1 MNKLF
6 TKTPIFFFSE
16 RGRRGGG
23 PLVRDPWGQG
33 SSAAIIYWLFKRV
46 QQHLMS
52 ARKLDGA
59 PDLLL
64 CPIVED
70 GMLLVAAVLP
80 YLMHEGVLLGLTI
93 LLYPIPVQPPVLDL
107 SLAMGPFPANLS

>member
-1 MNKLF
+1 
-6 TKTPIFFFSE
+6 
-16 RGRRGGG
+16 
-23 PLVRDPWGQG
+23 
-33 SSAAIIYWLFKRV
+33 
-46 QQHLMS
+46 MS

-80 YLMHEGVLLGLTI
+80 YLMHEGVILGLTV
-93 LLYPIPVQPPVLDL
+93 LLHPIPVQPPILDL
-107 SLAMGPFPANLS
+107 SPAMEPFSANLS